1 MEEGV
6 QPETAVYTIAQIIT
20 TIGQRLKASLGERSQ
35 SKIAVSLSSR
45 SQAKDMEMQFSQAT
59 MARHSSHFMCLW
71 ARSFLPMWQQMCLM
85 QRHLTWTEVLELEP
99 CPFMCWSDA
108 FLYLLQVFLLRIRR
122 TEIRLDTTLAKLRVR
137 LSGEKP
143 RQLGREETRRTTTDP
158 NHCHASSFC
167 LHFFKNKEQRKS
179 WTVGGGTCRYPSQ
192 YLPVISSA
200 IILALMTFT
209 WVMFFSHYDACCTGQ
224 THAVV

>member
-1 MEEGV
+1 MKQLQLSNAETRLLLFSFLFAGFAFLVLEEGV

-20 TIGQRLKASLGERSQ
+20 TIGQRLKARSHETPCE
-35 SKIAVSLSSR
+35 SRAKLWFRYVSLRSR

-71 ARSFLPMWQQMCLM
+71 ARSFLPIWQQMCLM

-99 CPFMCWSDA
+99 CSFLCWSYP
-108 FLYLLQVFLLRIRR
+108 FLYLLQAFLLRIRR

-137 LSGEKP
+137 LSGKKP
-143 RQLGREETRRTTTDP
+143 KQLGREKTRRTTTNP

-167 LHFFKNKEQRKS
+167 LHFSRTK
-179 WTVGGGTCRYPSQ
+179 
-192 YLPVISSA
+192 
-200 IILALMTFT
+200 
-209 WVMFFSHYDACCTGQ
+209 
-224 THAVV
+224 